1 MNIKLSAT
9 LLSLS
14 IAAVFPAVAQTTDG
28 VEGLEEIVVTARKR
42 QESLQEVPIAISV
55 MSANDLKNKG
65 VFSTSDLNNSMP
77 GLNVTSS
84 YGETQPNFTLRGI
97 GVGTEYNSNAASPNG
112 IYVDEVYQSMRASH
126 GQQLYDLEQIEVL
139 KGPQGTLYGR
149 NTTGGA
155 INFITVKPSMAGE
168 TNGYLSAGVGNYG
181 RNSVSGALDF
191 TPIADTLGI
200 RIAGTWVDSD
210 PWLVNRMPRGISKS
224 NPSLTNDQ
232 LSGNIAEGVSPG
244 GDETWGVRLT
254 ANLVTDSAE
263 FIFKGYSSSSFGGQG
278 TPQNKGVGDTIDM
291 ARTGVGFYY
300 NTDFFSQAVVDAMP
314 PAFSSKDAGIDD
326 LELFTDSNG
335 TAKIETDGFAL
346 NATFELIDN
355 LSVVS
360 VTGYD
365 ETYFGLLP
373 FIDCDGTPYAICA
386 IGYESQSESFNQ
398 DIRLNYVGDNFN
410 LILGAYYGTDEIV
423 TTNRPHFFGFLS
435 DVVKAGGYPDD
446 YFNPG
451 GMGAGLFPDALQPDG
466 VVSALSLITPL
477 NGTQNY
483 TQARDSVAVYG
494 EGTYD
499 FSDALSLTVGMR
511 YTQDDFEYKDALTTM
526 YDGTGAPR
534 LIVVSDYVNP
544 ETGDTRYAI
553 GSSPGVANPLG
564 QDDDSSQVTGR
575 VIVDY
580 KMSEDMMVFASYSK
594 GYRGGT
600 YNGLAFQS
608 GKQVYFVAPE
618 TNNVFELGLK
628 SRLLDNRMQ
637 LNASAF
643 FNDYT
648 GKQEQLLDATAT
660 TFLVNLDAE
669 VTGFEAEMIFQASDT
684 LTLNAAISLLDAK
697 FSDGGCPAGALTG
710 PVPQSGQC
718 LNTAAGNVSVA
729 GNPLPYAPD
738 VTANIGFAWEVAKMG
753 GGILMLAADAAFSDQ
768 YYFDTFGDYSYTAD
782 GVDAST
788 IALTD
793 IKEGNASYWVA
804 NARLTYLAEGYNVSA
819 WVKNLTDEFYYG
831 NGINVEG
838 SYNSAFLVRTQP
850 RTFGVEVTFDF

>member
-1 MNIKLSAT
+1 MNKKLSVS
-9 LLSLS
+9 LMCLSVM
-14 IAAVFPAVAQTTDG
+14 AAFPAVAQVSSG
-28 VEGLEEIVVTARKR
+28 IEGLEEIVVTARKR

-55 MSANDLKNKG
+55 MGANDLKNKG

-84 YGETQPNFTLRGI
+84 YGESQPNFTLRGI

-126 GQQLYDLEQIEVL
+126 GQQLFDLEQIEVL

-155 INFITVKPSMAGE
+155 INFITVKPTMGDEASGHLTAGI
-168 TNGYLSAGVGNYG
+168 GNYG
-181 RNSVSGALDF
+181 RNNVMGAMDF
-191 TPIADTLGI
+191 TPIPGTLGI

-232 LSGNIAEGVSPG
+232 LSGNVAEGVSPG
-244 GDETWGVRLT
+244 GEESWGLRFS
-254 ANLVTDSAE
+254 ANLVTDSSE
-263 FIFKGYSSSSFGGQG
+263 FMFKAYSSSSLGGQG
-278 TPQNKGVGDTIDM
+278 TPQNQGVGDTISM
-291 ARTGVGFYY
+291 ARTAVGFYY

-314 PAFSSKDAGIDD
+314 PAFSAKENGIGDS
-326 LELFTDSNG
+326 ELFTDSNG
-335 TAKIETDGFAL
+335 TAKIDTDGVVF
-346 NATFELIDN
+346 NANFDLTEN
-355 LSVVS
+355 LSLVS
-360 VTGYD
+360 ITGYD

-386 IGYESQSESFNQ
+386 IGYESESESFNQ
-398 DIRLNYVGDNFN
+398 DIRLDYKGDNFN
-410 LILGAYYGTDEIV
+410 MIVGAYFGTDEII

-435 DVVKAGGYPDD
+435 DVVKAAGYPDD

-451 GMGAGLFPDALQPDG
+451 GMGAGLFPDALQADG

-483 TQARDSVAVYG
+483 TQVRDSVAIYG

-534 LIVVSDYVNP
+534 LVVVSGYENEATGNKYV
-544 ETGDTRYAI
+544 I
-553 GSSPGVANPLG
+553 GESPGVLTPLS
-564 QDDDSSQVTGR
+564 QKDDSSQVTGR

-580 KMSEDMMVFASYSK
+580 KMSEDVMVFASYSK

-608 GKQVYFVAPE
+608 AKQVYFVAPE
-618 TNNVFELGLK
+618 TNNVYELGLK

-637 LNASAF
+637 LNASLF

-669 VTGFEAEMIFQASDT
+669 VTGFEADMIFKATDT
-684 LTLNAAISLLDAK
+684 LTLNAAISLLDSE
-697 FSDGGCPAGALTG
+697 FTDGACPDGPLTG
-710 PVPQSGQC
+710 PVPQDGQC

-729 GNPLPYAPD
+729 GNPLPYAPE
-738 VTANIGFAWEVAKMG
+738 VTANIGFDWEMAQVANG
-753 GGILMLAADAAFSDQ
+753 VVMLAADAAFSDQ
-768 YYFDTFGDYSYTAD
+768 YHFDTFGDYSYSKGD
-782 GVDAST
+782 VDAST
-788 IALTD
+788 IAKTD
-793 IKEGNASYWVA
+793 FKKGNPSYWVA
-804 NARLTYLAEGYNVSA
+804 NARLTYMAEGYSVSA
-819 WVKNLTDEFYYG
+819 WVKNLTDKFYYG

-838 SYNSAFLVRTQP
+838 SYDSAFLVRTQP
-850 RTFGVEVTFDF
+850 RTFGVEATFEF